1 MDGVEITTIPPV
13 HDAGPDT
20 AVREI
25 VSEGPTTHTGV
36 DSILRAEFERIAVDL
51 AAKHTKLAI
60 VVPVRQLVDAT
71 VRVVEGMPR
80 IPDYDDV
87 AARAQVWTET
97 ADYSPTEVPEF
108 DPATCGVHAEGASV
122 KIWMVGDD
130 GDGASLVLEPEH
142 AEAFFLAGLAAVRH
156 AAAERERAERERE
169 RRNRGLILPGGPV
182 S

>member
-1 MDGVEITTIPPV
+1 MDNEITTTPPV
-13 HDAGPDT
+13 HHDGPDT

-36 DSILRAEFERIAVDL
+36 DSTLRAEFERIAVDL

-71 VRVVEGMPR
+71 VRVVADMPR

-87 AARAQVWTET
+87 TARAQVWTET
-97 ADYSPTEVPEF
+97 TDYSPTVVPDF
-108 DPATCGVHAEGASV
+108 DPATCGVHAQDTSV
-122 KIWMVGDD
+122 KVWMLGAD
-130 GDGASLVLEPEH
+130 GDGASLVMEPEQ

-156 AAAERERAERERE
+156 AASVRDRVARERE
-169 RRNRGLILPGGPV
+169 GRDGRLILPPGVTP
-182 S
+182 